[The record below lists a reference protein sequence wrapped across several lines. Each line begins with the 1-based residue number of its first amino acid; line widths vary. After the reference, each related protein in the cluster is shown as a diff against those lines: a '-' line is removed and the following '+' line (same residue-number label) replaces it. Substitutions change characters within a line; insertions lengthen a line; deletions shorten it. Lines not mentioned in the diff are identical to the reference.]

1 VGALVL
7 ASTCVGPLTLVCG
20 FFVVALALF
29 GERSSL
35 VSVGMCVVV
44 VASAPLV
51 AGCAVSTLCKWCLP
65 SASVRS
71 IVSASGLLTVL
82 ALLSDGEALS
92 GLVRVSSTAPSLT
105 LLVRALSVASG
116 AGILSASVV
125 MLAVLILEVPARWF
139 VSRDDGAE
147 WEGILRTLRLIGTV
161 GVLVAGWGIIDEF
174 SRERITE
181 YLSMFS

>member
-1 VGALVL
+1 
-7 ASTCVGPLTLVCG
+7 
-20 FFVVALALF
+20 
-29 GERSSL
+29 
-35 VSVGMCVVV
+35 
-44 VASAPLV
+44 
-51 AGCAVSTLCKWCLP
+51 
-65 SASVRS
+65 VRS